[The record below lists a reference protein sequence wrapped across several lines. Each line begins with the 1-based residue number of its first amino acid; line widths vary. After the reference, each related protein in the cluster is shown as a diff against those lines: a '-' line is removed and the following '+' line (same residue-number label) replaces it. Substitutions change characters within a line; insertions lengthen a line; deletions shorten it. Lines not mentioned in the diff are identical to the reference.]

1 MSNFAVKRAA
11 QRHSFAF
18 SAPAIRPQRGWA
30 SDILAVQDG
39 ERRRISQELHDDL
52 GQRLALLEIK
62 IHQLEQRHLS
72 PEVSEG
78 LKDVRQLIGE
88 MDRDIHRICYELY
101 PVVLEKL
108 GLLVALRSLCRDFSE
123 SSGILTIFE
132 QEDVPQP
139 LSKPVSLCLY
149 RVAQEALHN
158 VSKHAGGKD
167 ARVTLRSVEEGLEIT
182 IVDFGSGF
190 DPISI
195 RTRRGLGLTTI
206 KERVTGVGGHCSI
219 LSAPGMGTEVR
230 AVIYQHS

>member
-1 MSNFAVKRAA
+1 MSTSVVKRSA

-18 SAPAIRPQRGWA
+18 SAPRTRSQHGWA
-30 SDILAVQDG
+30 SEILAVQEG

-62 IHQLEQRHLS
+62 IHQLEQRYL
-72 PEVSEG
+72 PIEVTEG
-78 LKDVRQLIGE
+78 LKDVRALIGE

-108 GLLVALRSLCRDFSE
+108 GLVVALRSLCRDFSE
-123 SSGILTIFE
+123 SSGILTVFDHDKI
-132 QEDVPQP
+132 PP
-139 LSKPVSLCLY
+139 LLPKTISLCLY

-167 ARVTLRSVEEGLEIT
+167 ARVSLRGVEEGLEIA
-182 IVDFGSGF
+182 IVDFGNGF

-195 RTRRGLGLTTI
+195 RARKGLGLTTI

-219 LSAPGMGTEVR
+219 RSSPGSGTEVR
-230 AVIYQHS
+230 AVVYQH

>member
-1 MSNFAVKRAA
+1 MPTSPRRRWV
-11 QRHSFAF
+11 
-18 SAPAIRPQRGWA
+18 
-30 SDILAVQDG
+30 SDLLAVQEG

-62 IHQLEQRHLS
+62 VHQLEKRYL
-72 PEVSEG
+72 PA
-78 LKDVRQLIGE
+78 DVTEELRNVREMIGE

-108 GLLVALRSLCRDFSE
+108 GLVVALKSLCRDFSG

-132 QEDVPQP
+132 HENVPHP
-139 LSKPVSLCLY
+139 LPKNVSLCLY

-167 ARVTLRSVEEGLEIT
+167 ARISLRCVEDGLEIA

-190 DPISI
+190 DPLSI

-206 KERVTGVGGHCSI
+206 EERVTGVGGRCSI
-219 LSAPGMGTEVR
+219 RSAPGLGTEVR
-230 AVIYQHS
+230 AVVYQRY